1 MSLTFT
7 FSGNKNDE
15 FNGVFTGLSQSG
27 SVNIFPSLIEVTE
40 SSFSGSNN
48 KGVHAITNKWGI
60 GSRWNSGA
68 PAPSSWLLV
77 DFKDNLFQLSSYS
90 IKSHNGFNQFRSY
103 DFKASNDHNSWTNL
117 HSIYMSSIFC
127 PNLISQNFAVNNEHS
142 FRYFLIQS
150 TGSACNSGERF
161 IIQDLEFFG
170 TLNPAQIS
178 INNSSISH
186 NPKSMF
192 HGFKYIYNIF
202 ITILF
207 LISKNSYKYEP

>member
-40 SSFSGSNN
+40 SSFFGLDT

-60 GSRWNSGA
+60 GSRWASA
-68 PAPSSWLLV
+68 LSSPSSWLLV

-90 IKSHNGFNQFRSY
+90 IKSHSGSNQFRSY
-103 DFKASNDHNSWTNL
+103 DFNASNDQNSWTNL

-127 PNLISQNFAVNNEHS
+127 PGLISQNFAVNNEHS
-142 FRYFLIQS
+142 FRYFLILS
-150 TGSACNSGERF
+150 TGSTCDSGERF

-170 TLNPAQIS
+170 TLNPDQFS
-178 INNSSISH
+178 INNPSISC
-186 NPKSMF
+186 NPEM
-192 HGFKYIYNIF
+192 ILICEMF
-202 ITILF
+202 ITNLF
-207 LISKNSYKYEP
+207 LISINSFKYQPSYE